1 MSTEWGGPPVGREEG
16 SKSAGILGTTNEQ
29 DKVQGEKGN
38 FSFSFKKR
46 RGEILPEAS
55 PKTLPPFLLARIGT
69 LDPSCCQGK

>member
-1 MSTEWGGPPVGREEG
+1 MSAEWGGLPVGREEG
-16 SKSAGILGTTNEQ
+16 SKSAGVLGTTHEQ

-38 FSFSFKKR
+38 LSFSFKK

-55 PKTLPPFLLARIGT
+55 PKTLPPFLLARIGS